1 MAADDKNKVT
11 VLKLRRQKRK
21 KNKTVLVTAYDY
33 PQARLADSAGVDAI
47 LVGDSL
53 GMTTLGHKTTIP
65 VTMDDMI
72 RHSEAVSRGAKR
84 AFLIGD
90 MPYMSYQVSNED
102 AVTNA
107 GRFVK
112 AGMDCVKVEGA
123 MTERIKSI
131 ADAGIMVMSHLGLT
145 PHTRAKL
152 GGYRVQGKT
161 AKQAEIILE
170 QALALQDAGCSFL
183 LLEGMP
189 RESAAMIANKL
200 EIPVYGIGAGDKVD
214 GQLVIF
220 HDLMGLFWEFKS
232 KFVKRYCEA
241 GQMMQEALK
250 QYAAEV
256 RSVEFPS
263 EENFYAI
270 KEEELEKLLGGGN
283 WKTEKIVYET
293 DQGFPTNHC
302 ATPNTTT
309 VKNDARAEDPPLD
322 DGNK

>member
-1 MAADDKNKVT
+1 LSANDRNKVT
-11 VLKLRRQKRK
+11 ILRLRRQKREK
-21 KNKTVLVTAYDY
+21 IPTVMTTAYDY
-33 PQARLADSAGVDAI
+33 PQARIADGAGVDAI

-65 VTMDDMI
+65 VTMDQMI
-72 RHSEAVSRGAKR
+72 SSCEAVAKGAKK

-90 MPYMSYQVSNED
+90 MPYMSYQVSDEE
-102 AVTNA
+102 AVYNA

-123 MTERIKSI
+123 MTDRIKAI
-131 ADAGIMVMSHLGLT
+131 ADSGIMVMSHLGLT

-170 QALALQDAGCSFL
+170 QAKALQEAGCSFL

-189 RESAAMIANKL
+189 RESADMITQAL
-200 EIPVYGIGAGDKVD
+200 DIPVYGIGAGDKVN

-241 GQMMQEALK
+241 GQIMQSALK
-250 QYAAEV
+250 QYADEV
-256 RSVEFPS
+256 RNGEFPS

-283 WKTEKIVYET
+283 WKHDKIIYET
-293 DQGFPTNHC
+293 DQGFPTNHSV
-302 ATPNTTT
+302 TPNTTT
-309 VKNDARAEDPPLD
+309 K
-322 DGNK
+322 KSQ

>member
-1 MAADDKNKVT
+1 MSANDRNKVT
-11 VLKLRRQKRK
+11 ILRLRRQKREK
-21 KNKTVLVTAYDY
+21 IPTVMTTAYDY
-33 PQARLADSAGVDAI
+33 PQARIADGAGVDAI

-65 VTMDDMI
+65 VTMDQMI
-72 RHSEAVSRGAKR
+72 SSCEAVAKGAKK

-90 MPYMSYQVSNED
+90 MPYMSYQVSDEE
-102 AVTNA
+102 AVYNA

-123 MTERIKSI
+123 MTDRIKAI
-131 ADAGIMVMSHLGLT
+131 ADSGIMVMSHLGLT

-170 QALALQDAGCSFL
+170 QAKALQEAGCSFL

-189 RESAAMIANKL
+189 RESADMITQAL
-200 EIPVYGIGAGDKVD
+200 DIPVYGIGAGDKVN

-241 GQMMQEALK
+241 GQIMQSALK
-250 QYAAEV
+250 QYADEV
-256 RSVEFPS
+256 RNGEFPS

-283 WKTEKIVYET
+283 WKHDKIIYET
-293 DQGFPTNHC
+293 DQGFPTNHSV
-302 ATPNTTT
+302 TPNTITK
-309 VKNDARAEDPPLD
+309 KNQ
-322 DGNK
+322 